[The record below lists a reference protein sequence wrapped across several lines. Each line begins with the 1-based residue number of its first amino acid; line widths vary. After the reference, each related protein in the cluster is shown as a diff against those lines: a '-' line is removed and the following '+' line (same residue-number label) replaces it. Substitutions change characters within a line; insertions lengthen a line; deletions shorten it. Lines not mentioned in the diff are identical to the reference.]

1 VTVHAGNG
9 EVTIPAAP
17 HRIVSLS
24 ASLTEMAYAVGAG
37 PQFVAVDKYS
47 NYPPHVPSAD
57 LSGFKPN
64 VEAVAALA
72 PDLVLVSGD
81 RDGVVAA
88 LGAIGVPTLLL
99 APPTTV
105 DDALAQ
111 LVTVGTATGH
121 ASVAGDEVVSMRAR
135 MAALTARVPEREA
148 PLTYYVELADDGH
161 SATSAT
167 FLGNVLG
174 LAGLRNIADGAGRAA
189 GGYPQLSAEA
199 VLAADPDVVFLAHSN
214 GQNPTTADV
223 ATRPGWSAME
233 AVRTGHVV
241 PLDPDIASRW
251 GPRLVDLLGAAIDAT
266 AGLT

>member
-1 VTVHAGNG
+1 VTAGNG
-9 EVTIPAAP
+9 AVTIPAAP

-24 ASLTEMAYAVGAG
+24 ASLTEMVYAVGAG
-37 PQFVAVDKYS
+37 PQVVAVDKYS
-47 NYPPHVPSAD
+47 NYPPHLPTTD

-64 VEAVAALA
+64 VEAIAALR

-99 APPTTV
+99 APPSTV

-121 ASVAGDEVVSMRAR
+121 GATAQADVASLRQQ
-135 MAALTARVPEREA
+135 MAALAARVPEREA
-148 PLTYYVELADDGH
+148 PLTYYVELADDGR
-161 SATSAT
+161 SATSGT
-167 FLGNVLG
+167 FLGNVLSR
-174 LAGLRNIADGAGRAA
+174 AGLRNIADAAGDAA

-214 GQNPTTADV
+214 GQNPSVADV
-223 ATRPGWSAME
+223 AARPGWSGLK
-233 AVRTGHVV
+233 AVRNGHVV
-241 PLDPDIASRW
+241 ALDPDIASRW
-251 GPRLVDLLGAAIDAT
+251 GPRLVDLLRAAVDAT
-266 AGLT
+266 AGIT